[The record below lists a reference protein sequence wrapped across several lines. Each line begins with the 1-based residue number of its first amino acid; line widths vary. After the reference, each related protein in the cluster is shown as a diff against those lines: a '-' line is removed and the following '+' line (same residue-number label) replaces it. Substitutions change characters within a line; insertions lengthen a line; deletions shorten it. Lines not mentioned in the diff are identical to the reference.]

1 MTIPLIKN
9 VYKIDDKEVTVVA
22 QTLFFKVYTMTYV
35 NSDSVVG
42 SQMLVYNWW
51 KFMFKAKYLKQVPQ
65 LSKYY

>member
-51 KFMFKAKYLKQVPQ
+51 KFMFKAKYLKHAPQ
-65 LSKYY
+65 LSKCY